1 MAQINLVGIIG
12 KDPELKEF
20 TEFSIVS
27 FPVAYT
33 PREKKNNEW
42 IDGETVWFRVSISGK
57 NAESAMGQYKK
68 GDRVSVIG
76 TLKISTY
83 QTKDGVEKQSLDIRN
98 PTVGIIPSGKKTMRG
113 YEESGP
119 RGYEPRQATGW
130 EDTSW

>member
-1 MAQINLVGIIG
+1 MAQISVVGIIG

-42 IDGETVWFRVSISGK
+42 VDGETVWFRVSMSGK
-57 NAESAMGQYKK
+57 NAESGLAFKK

-83 QTKDGVEKQSLDIRN
+83 QSKDGVEKQSLDIRN
-98 PTVGIIPSGKKTMRG
+98 PTVGVIPSAKKVMKG
-113 YEESGP
+113 YESNKSD
-119 RGYEPRQATGW
+119 GW
-130 EDTSW
+130 DENAW